1 MNVLCT
7 ADQDHQRW
15 AIAVNN
21 SNKFED
27 IYSMVN
33 PLLMVYDIEN
43 GATYQVLINCQRNH
57 QFPKKIL
64 LEIERKE
71 CKKLQSFH
79 WALNTIRAG
88 RTRAVL
94 VKEMCLPEN
103 CPRTIAML
111 SENTGIIPTG

>member
-33 PLLMVYDIEN
+33 PLLMDYTEN
-43 GATYQVLINCQRNH
+43 GATLQELPEKSPISGKR
-57 QFPKKIL
+57 KKKL
-64 LEIERKE
+64 LEIEKRAS
-71 CKKLQSFH
+71 KKLKNFQK
-79 WALNTIRAG
+79 L
-88 RTRAVL
+88 L
-94 VKEMCLPEN
+94 E
-103 CPRTIAML
+103 
-111 SENTGIIPTG
+111 